1 MSLKSEL
8 DAHRAAGAARL
19 TPDVARLF
27 QRSIDDLVAS
37 GITAYSV
44 QDGEDAPDFALPG
57 PDGTTVQL
65 SGELSRGP
73 IVLIFYRGG
82 WCPYCNLAL
91 RAFQQALPA
100 LAQAGASLIAVSPEA
115 PDRVM
120 TTREKNVLGF
130 HVLSDRGNE
139 VARRYGLVFEMPEA
153 LCAVY
158 RARGLDLGTINADGS
173 WELPIPAGFVIGSD
187 GIVLRAHLDPDYRN
201 RLEPADALAAIA
213 AQRLH
218 RKQA

>member
-8 DAHRAAGAARL
+8 DAQRAAGAARL
-19 TPDVARLF
+19 APDVARLF

-37 GITAYSV
+37 GLTAYSV

-57 PDGTTVQL
+57 PDNQVVRL
-65 SGELSRGP
+65 CDELSRGP
-73 IVLIFYRGG
+73 VVLIFYRGG

-100 LAQAGASLIAVSPEA
+100 LAQAGAGLIAVSPES

-120 TTREKNVLGF
+120 TTREKNALGF

-139 VARRYGLVFEMPEA
+139 VARRYGLVFEMPA
-153 LCAVY
+153 AVRAVY
-158 RARGLDLGTINADGS
+158 RARDLDLGEINADGR
-173 WELPIPAGFVIGSD
+173 WELPIPAGFVIGSN
-187 GIVLRAHLDPDYRN
+187 GIILRAHLDPDYRS

-213 AQRLH
+213 ARPRH
-218 RKQA
+218 RERA

>member
-8 DAHRAAGAARL
+8 DAQRAAGTARL
-19 TPDVARLF
+19 TPDVALIF
-27 QRSIDDLVAS
+27 QRAIDDLAAS
-37 GITAYSV
+37 GIAAYGV

-57 PDGTTVQL
+57 PDGATVRL
-65 SGELSRGP
+65 SDELSRGP
-73 IVLIFYRGG
+73 VVLIFYRGG

-91 RAFQQALPA
+91 RAFQQATPA
-100 LAQAGASLIAVSPEA
+100 LAKAGAVLIAVSPEA
-115 PDRVM
+115 PDRM
-120 TTREKNVLGF
+120 ATTHEKNALGF

-139 VARRYGLVFEMPEA
+139 VARRYGLVFELPED
-153 LCAVY
+153 LRTVY
-158 RARGLDLGTINADGS
+158 RTRGIDLGAINADGR

-213 AQRLH
+213 ERPR

>member
-8 DAHRAAGAARL
+8 DAQRAAGAARL
-19 TPDVARLF
+19 APDVAQLF

-57 PDGTTVQL
+57 PDGQMVRL
-65 SGELSRGP
+65 RNELARDP
-73 IVLIFYRGG
+73 VVLIFYRGG

-100 LAQAGASLIAVSPEA
+100 LAKAGAGLIAVSPEA

-120 TTREKNVLGF
+120 TTREKNALGF

-139 VARRYGLVFEMPEA
+139 VARRYGLVFEMPEDMRA
-153 LCAVY
+153 IY
-158 RARGLDLGTINADGS
+158 RARGLDLGAINADGR
-173 WELPIPAGFVIGSD
+173 WELPIPAGFVIGSN
-187 GIVLRAHLDPDYRN
+187 GTVLRAHLDPDYRN
-201 RLEPADALAAIA
+201 RLEPADALAALA
-213 AQRLH
+213 AQPPR